1 MDKKTKKFLI
11 ICSLFI
17 TGILLYKYLIDKDI
31 NDNKVIVVGEI
42 TGKITLKGTAT
53 NVGIVL
59 HYKGNKIEVVSAI
72 NTYDW
77 KLYEVG
83 SCYEV
88 EISSKNPKH
97 CRITPKQV
105 PCP

>member
-1 MDKKTKKFLI
+1 MDKKTKIFLI
-11 ICSLFI
+11 CTLIFVTSALVYEHMI
-17 TGILLYKYLIDKDI
+17 NKDIDK
-31 NDNKVIVVGEI
+31 NKEVVVGSV
-42 TGKITLKGTAT
+42 TGKWSGKGPGTII
-53 NVGIVL
+53 GIDL
-59 HYKGNKIEVVSAI
+59 YYKGNILNITSSI
-72 NTYDW
+72 NTTDW
-77 KLYEVG
+77 RLYEIG